1 MQYLISGKR
10 IGTTGGALLRICM
23 TEVSWPGY
31 LSHGLPNNEGANIFG
46 RERGVVVM
54 TFSPARLA
62 LVYKIMLQHCR
73 NVAEDRLSSCL
84 FLRPLSCISCNSGTC
99 CTCRAATGLTG
110 CRLSADST
118 GEISYTSSCWH
129 CGQLESTRCRRGA
142 ALRSA

>member
-54 TFSPARLA
+54 TLLTGASCAC
-62 LVYKIMLQHCR
+62 LQD
-73 NVAEDRLSSCL
+73 N
-84 FLRPLSCISCNSGTC
+84 
-99 CTCRAATGLTG
+99 AATLQ
-110 CRLSADST
+110 
-118 GEISYTSSCWH
+118 E
-129 CGQLESTRCRRGA
+129 RCRRSSLIVSILET
-142 ALRSA
+142 ALLHFL